1 MRKKDNIMDYLQ
13 RLQTLEKTINEN
25 KLQKA
30 RLEEKKSN
38 LEAEYQKLLSELEAQ
53 GIKEADLA
61 QTITNLETEIE
72 EDISSCEESLK

>member
-38 LEAEYQKLLSELEAQ
+38 LEAEYQKLLSELETQ

-72 EDISSCEESLK
+72 EDISTAEESLK

>member
-1 MRKKDNIMDYLQ
+1 MDYLQ

-61 QTITNLETEIE
+61 QTITN
-72 EDISSCEESLK
+72 

>member
-1 MRKKDNIMDYLQ
+1 MEYLE
-13 RLQTLEKTINEN
+13 RLQKLEKTIQEN

-38 LEAEYQKLLSELEAQ
+38 LEAEYQKLLSELETQ
-53 GIKEADLA
+53 GIKETDLA

-72 EDISSCEESLK
+72 EDISTAEESLK

>member
-1 MRKKDNIMDYLQ
+1 MDYLQ

>member
-1 MRKKDNIMDYLQ
+1 MRKKDNIMEYLE
-13 RLQTLEKTINEN
+13 RLQKLEKTIQEN

-38 LEAEYQKLLSELEAQ
+38 LEAEYQKLLSELETQ

-72 EDISSCEESLK
+72 EDISTAEESLK

>member
-72 EDISSCEESLK
+72 EDISTAEESLK

>member
-1 MRKKDNIMDYLQ
+1 MEYLE
-13 RLQTLEKTINEN
+13 RLQKLEKTIQEN

-38 LEAEYQKLLSELEAQ
+38 LEAEYQKLLSELETQ

-72 EDISSCEESLK
+72 EDISTAEESLK

>member
-72 EDISSCEESLK
+72 EDISNAEESLK